1 MRYFVYWY
9 ILFVISRCV
18 FIVLNWSVTKDAGWP
33 VLQSFGYGLRL
44 DVSMI
49 CYVVVL
55 PLLLQFMALFINR
68 VSVLSKILKWYT
80 IVLAVLLAFISIAD
94 AELYRNWGQKINAY
108 AISFAKY
115 PKEMLVFSSGVGFG
129 KVILILTLFIALA
142 VLLYKYLVQGYLYT
156 RIEKHKAYHAVM
168 WVGLLGLLVIGMRG
182 GVGKTPLSQSASFYS
197 SNSFLNYAALNTSW
211 NLMASLV
218 ATSEDATHNPY
229 VFENETIA
237 KQTVTELGFK
247 PLGHPYILNN
257 PRPNIVL
264 IILEG
269 WSADV
274 VGCVGGEANITPQ
287 LNALSKEGYLFD
299 HFYAMGNR
307 TDKGLAAIISAQPAL
322 PNSSIINDVQK
333 FSSIPSISKSL
344 KEQGYHTSFYYGG
357 ESEFA
362 NMKGYWLSAGYEKI
376 TDLNDFPSKEHDA
389 EWGVHDG
396 KLWDKT
402 LEGLQSQSQPFFA
415 SILTLSSHEPYNV
428 PEKSTFY
435 TDAEADQY
443 RNAVWYADKQ
453 LGAFFAKAKSQPWYA
468 NTIFIIQSDHGH
480 KLPKYHHPMHG
491 GLYHIPMLMI
501 GGALKDQY
509 KGAVNHK
516 VSSQVNIAATLLG
529 QLSVDASAFTWS
541 HDCLDSAYK
550 PYAAFIYHH
559 GVGMINQDAKL
570 VYSNFN
576 KMVEW
581 SEGDSSEFP
590 LLEKQARSYLQV
602 YYDEYLKR

>member
-1 MRYFVYWY
+1 M
-9 ILFVISRCV
+9 
-18 FIVLNWSVTKDAGWP
+18 FIVLNWDAAKNAGWQ
-33 VLQSFGYGLRL
+33 VWQSFAYGLRL

-49 CYVVVL
+49 CYVVVF
-55 PLLLQFMALFINR
+55 PLMLQFVGLFIHR
-68 VSVLSKILKWYT
+68 ISALSKLLKWYT

-94 AELYRNWGQKINAY
+94 AELYQNWGQKINAY

-129 KVILILTLFIALA
+129 KVAFILLFFITLA
-142 VLLYKYLVQGYLYT
+142 VLLYRYLVQGYLYVLVDKFKVYY
-156 RIEKHKAYHAVM
+156 IGM
-168 WVGLLGLLVIGMRG
+168 WIGLLCMLIIGMRG
-182 GVGKTPLSQSASFYS
+182 GVGKTPLSQSSSFYS

-218 ATSEDATHNPY
+218 ETSDDATHNPY
-229 VFENETIA
+229 VFEDETTAA
-237 KQTVTELGFK
+237 KIVGELGFTPK
-247 PLGHPYILNN
+247 GHPQLFKHT
-257 PRPNIVL
+257 RPNIVM

-274 VGCVGGEANITPQ
+274 VGCVGGEDNITPE

-299 HFYAMGNR
+299 QFYAMGNR

-322 PNSSIINDVQK
+322 PNSSIINNVQK
-333 FSSIPSISKSL
+333 FSGIPSISKVL
-344 KEQGYHTSFYYGG
+344 KEHGYFTSFYYGG

-362 NMKGYWLSAGYEKI
+362 NMKGYWLSSGYEKI
-376 TDLNDFPSKEHDA
+376 VDLNDFPRNEHDA

-402 LEGLQSQSQPFFA
+402 LAGLQAQGQPFFA
-415 SILTLSSHEPYNV
+415 SVLTLSSHEPYNV
-428 PEKSTFY
+428 PEKSALY
-435 TDAEADQY
+435 SEAEADQY

-453 LGAFFAKAKSQPWYA
+453 LGAFFAKAKLQPWYA
-468 NTIFIIQSDHGH
+468 NTIFIIESDHGH
-480 KLPKYHHPMHG
+480 KLPKHHHPMHG
-491 GLYHIPMLMI
+491 GLYHIPMLMV
-501 GGALKDQY
+501 GGTLKAEY
-509 KGAVNHK
+509 KGVVNHQ

-529 QLSVDASAFTWS
+529 QLSIDAKAFTWS

-559 GVGMINQDAKL
+559 GVGMINQHAKV

-581 SEGDSSEFP
+581 SEGDSCEFP